1 MGERNDFTNIF
12 SNYCRKLKFIIKYN
26 YFKHFFTCCE
36 RMSYLVFK
44 TSQLCRL
51 FVSSNNIDGK
61 QLMYL

>member
-1 MGERNDFTNIF
+1 MILQISFQTIIENLNLLLNIIILSIFTF
-12 SNYCRKLKFIIKYN
+12 
-26 YFKHFFTCCE
+26 CE

-44 TSQLCRL
+44 TSLSCRL